1 MDCLF
6 IDLSPYYTDPIEEE
20 FEVYLNETYYLIPSI
35 SNKKGWDKEL
45 QKKKKGRPLGS
56 GSKILKKY
64 IHVSPQ
70 KRIRLRDM
78 K

>member
-1 MDCLF
+1 MTGLF
-6 IDLSPYYTDPIEEE
+6 LDLSEYYTDPIEEE

-35 SNKKGWDKEL
+35 SNRKGWDKEL
-45 QKKKKGRPLGS
+45 RKKKGRPLGS

-64 IHVSPQ
+64 IHVSPR
-70 KRIRLRDM
+70 KHIRLIDM

>member
-1 MDCLF
+1 MDDLYL
-6 IDLSPYYTDPIEEE
+6 DLSPYYTDPIEEE
-20 FEVYLNETYYLIPSI
+20 FEVFLNETYYLIPSI
-35 SNKKGWDKEL
+35 SNIKGWDKEL
-45 QKKKKGRPLGS
+45 RKKKGRPLGS

-78 K
+78 E